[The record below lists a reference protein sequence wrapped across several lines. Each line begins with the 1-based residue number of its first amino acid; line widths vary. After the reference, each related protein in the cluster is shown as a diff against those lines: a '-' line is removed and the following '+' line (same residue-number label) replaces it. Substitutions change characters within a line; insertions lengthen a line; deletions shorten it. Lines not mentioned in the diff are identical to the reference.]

1 MRHLYLVLLNK
12 KIVMFYI
19 IFVKTIRFVK
29 KIRKHEIQSIMYIIR
44 SPDPITNSEFRVYES
59 FLRSYCFDEKFMR
72 IAFGQHVL

>member
-1 MRHLYLVLLNK
+1 MLPKSYSHE
-12 KIVMFYI
+12 F
-19 IFVKTIRFVK
+19 FVKTIRSDVK